1 MSTQGRIEA
10 NAVSSDAAWL
20 VLLTFTLPGE
30 PPLRVVNNTEQIV
43 SRGDTFE
50 PTAFEITLPTDDGE
64 QLPKVQLEIVNVD
77 GSIMEWVRGFHVAP
91 NLKLEIVLS
100 TQPDV
105 VERSIDFLKLNNIDY
120 DALTIS
126 GTLVVE
132 NAMTAGFG
140 SIYSPFEFPA
150 LHV

>member
-1 MSTQGRIEA
+1 MSRQGTIAA
-10 NAVSSDAAWL
+10 NAISSDAAWL

-30 PPLRVVNNTEQIV
+30 PPLRVVNNTEPV
-43 SRGDTFE
+43 TSRGDTFE

-77 GSIMEWVRGFHVAP
+77 GIVLDWVRKFPVAP

-105 VERSIDFLKLNNIDY
+105 VERSIDFLKLTSVDY
-120 DALTIS
+120 DSLTIS
-126 GTLVVE
+126 GTLLVE
-132 NAMTAGFG
+132 NVLSAGYG
-140 SIYSPFEFPA
+140 GQYSPFEFPGLFA
-150 LHV
+150 